1 METSS
6 GSTFAFEDAVQPF
19 QVEDARVRGR
29 MVRLGPA
36 LESILG
42 ARGLPAAAE
51 AMLAEAVTL
60 AALLASGFKYKGVF
74 TLQTQGDGPVG
85 LMVADVTSEGGLRG
99 YARVDSERMARVR
112 AQASTAPVPRLLGA
126 GNLSFTLDQGPATE
140 RYQGIVALEGGRLAE
155 CVQTYFR
162 QSEQLETAIVVAE
175 NCSARGAPGNSP
187 RRAAALMV
195 QRLPPDNP
203 QGEAPSPAAERAED
217 DWRRVVALASSVTAA
232 ELLDD
237 RLQPTDVLARLFH
250 EDGVRAYRLRKLRH
264 ACRCSQ
270 AKVERTLRSFPR
282 AAIEDFVVDGMVDV
296 TCEFCG
302 AHYRFDESALARL
315 FADGEA

>member
-1 METSS
+1 MS
-6 GSTFAFEDAVQPF
+6 ARVFEDAVQPF

-42 ARGLPAAAE
+42 KRGLPAQAE

-74 TLQTQGDGPVG
+74 TLQTQGGGPVG
-85 LMVADVTSEGGLRG
+85 LMVADVTSEGSLRG
-99 YARVDSERMARVR
+99 YARVNSERIERDAARPS
-112 AQASTAPVPRLLGA
+112 AAPVPRLLGA
-126 GNLSFTLDQGPATE
+126 GNLSFTLDQGPGTE

-175 NCSARGAPGNSP
+175 NCSTSAAGNRSP

-195 QRLPPDNP
+195 QRLPPANP
-203 QGEAPSPAAERAED
+203 PAGKAPSPAAERAED
-217 DWRRVVALASSVTAA
+217 DWRRVVALASSVSAA

-250 EDGVRAYRLRKLRH
+250 EDGVRAYRTRKLRH

-282 AAIEDFVVDGMVDV
+282 AEIEEFVVDGVVDV

-302 AHYRFDESALARL
+302 VHYRFDEPALARL
-315 FADGEA
+315 FADGKA

>member
-1 METSS
+1 MSAR
-6 GSTFAFEDAVQPF
+6 AFEDAVQPF

-36 LESILG
+36 LESILDP
-42 ARGLPAAAE
+42 RGFPPPVE

-85 LMVADVTSEGGLRG
+85 LMVADVTSDGSLRG
-99 YARVDSERMARVR
+99 YARVDAERIAQVR
-112 AQASTAPVPRLLGA
+112 ARTPAAPVPRLLGA

-175 NCSARGAPGNSP
+175 NCSARAAGNRTP

-195 QRLPPDNP
+195 QRLPPENP
-203 QGEAPSPAAERAED
+203 PGGETPSPALDEAEE
-217 DWRRVVALASSVTAA
+217 DWRRVVTLASSVSAA

-237 RLQPTDVLARLFH
+237 RLQPNDVLARLFR
-250 EDGVRAYRLRKLRH
+250 EDGVRAYRSRKLRH
-264 ACRCSQ
+264 ACRCSR
-270 AKVERTLRSFPR
+270 AKVERTLCSFPR
-282 AAIEDFVVDGMVDV
+282 AEIEEFIVDGLVDV

-302 AHYRFDESALARL
+302 THYRFDEPALARL
-315 FADGEA
+315 FADGKA

>member
-1 METSS
+1 MSAR
-6 GSTFAFEDAVQPF
+6 AFEDAVQPF

-29 MVRLGPA
+29 MIRLGPA

-42 ARGLPAAAE
+42 ARGLPVAAE
-51 AMLAEAVTL
+51 GMLAEAVTL

-85 LMVADVTSEGGLRG
+85 LMVADVTSEGNLRG
-99 YARVDSERMARVR
+99 YARVDPEKIARIE
-112 AQASTAPVPRLLGA
+112 AEPPAAPVPRLLGA
-126 GNLSFTLDQGPATE
+126 GNLSFTLDQGSATE

-155 CVQTYFR
+155 CVQAYFR
-162 QSEQLETAIVVAE
+162 QSEQLETAIIVAE
-175 NCSARGAPGNSP
+175 NCSQRAAQSGSP

-195 QRLPPDNP
+195 QRLPPENP
-203 QGEAPSPAAERAED
+203 PAGEAPSPAAERAED
-217 DWRRVVALASSVTAA
+217 DWRRVVARASGVTAA

-237 RLQPTDVLARLFH
+237 RLQPTDVLVRLFP
-250 EDGVRAYRLRKLRH
+250 EDGVRAYRSRKLRH

-282 AAIEDFVVDGMVDV
+282 AEIEEFVVDGAVDV

-302 AHYRFDESALARL
+302 TRYRFDEPALARL
-315 FADGEA
+315 YADGKA